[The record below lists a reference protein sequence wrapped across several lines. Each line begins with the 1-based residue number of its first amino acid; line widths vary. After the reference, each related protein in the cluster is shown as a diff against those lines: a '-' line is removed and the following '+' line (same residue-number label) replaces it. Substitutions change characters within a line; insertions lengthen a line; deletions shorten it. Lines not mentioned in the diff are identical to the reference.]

1 MRGGI
6 AIALV
11 LGALTRASADPDA
24 AVPPVEPDRW
34 APSLYVEPSLAITSG
49 TLSSVPPP
57 VGPYLPH
64 NGGSIV
70 TQLAAGVL
78 LRDRVAGETSWRLHG
93 GLVASFTG
101 LRPPGATTTGV
112 TAIGIEAEADL
123 PVASR
128 LRVGLHASAG
138 RADHGVDLLTLG
150 ARVHL
155 RETAWAGVDVFHLTR
170 ANNAPSCS
178 DEIVPDCTA
187 AATGVMAGIGF
198 EGKVGAIVGIGGVTL
213 SVVIVAIA
221 LASFHVPN

>member
-11 LGALTRASADPDA
+11 LGALSPASADPDVA
-24 AVPPVEPDRW
+24 APPVERDHWSP
-34 APSLYVEPSLAITSG
+34 ALYVEPALEITSG

-70 TQLAAGVL
+70 TQIGAGVL
-78 LRDRVAGETSWRLHG
+78 LRDRVEGATWWRLHG
-93 GLVASFTG
+93 GLVASFTA
-101 LRPPGATTTGV
+101 LRPPGSSSSGV
-112 TAIGIEAEADL
+112 TAIGVEAEADL

-155 RETAWAGVDVFHLTR
+155 RELAWAGVDVFHLTR
-170 ANNAPSCS
+170 SNVGPSCS

-187 AATGVMAGIGF
+187 AATGVMAGVGF

-213 SVVIVAIA
+213 SIVIVAIA
-221 LASFHVPN
+221 LASFHVPS